1 MNEDLRDWFGKGKKG
16 GAGGGG
22 WDRYNTK
29 GERIGKCA
37 REPGE
42 PKPKCLSKEKAAK
55 MGKEKIAAAVRRK
68 RAKDPVADREG
79 KGGKPKM
86 VSNKIDEVRNAYAV
100 GMAVAKKKYN
110 DEPPLEKK
118 TIKKAHE
125 IAKSIKRDEKM
136 EEAFERFQRL
146 GKNYKVFFTFRGQYK
161 SLDFFFPTAKRPSRE
176 DVKTQLHK
184 IYPEAVLVN
193 YFEREREEDK
203 PVVHVEG
210 AKSFGQFRSDSQQ
223 LNEFL
228 PGTGRVVAGRS
239 QRGANPAGGSRFTTA
254 GTVQKVFGVTIPGS
268 FRKGV
273 SQSDVDRHNRRA
285 PSNAQIRPTNQS
297 DDQLMGIKPGGQRT
311 VGITPD
317 PRPRTPTRTASQSRA
332 QSSSGAITSAN
343 NNRLRQA
350 QRDAADVG
358 NATGTSG
365 LMRSATR
372 SSNNMQRYYD
382 RLRQT
387 MRQTGTSGADQNM
400 NLRGVPMRNSYE
412 PESEMVE
419 QATYRQRSGTDM
431 TVPSD
436 VYQGRPDL
444 RRSLELRGSDLSRQ
458 DRRYFK
464 SGGGYARMQQDNQT
478 MQQVV
483 DRGRKNQERLSSK
496 QVNTANWTDEKGRK
510 VYAGNP
516 TMRFNTQKNSYE
528 PEGETIDEKSAAW
541 TREAGKNKE
550 GGLNEKGRKSYER
563 ENPGSDLKAPSKVK
577 GNPRRKSFCARMKG
591 MKNKLTSAK
600 TANDPDSRIN
610 KSLRAWDC

>member
-161 SLDFFFPTAKRPSRE
+161 GLDFFFPTAKRPSRE

-193 YFEREREEDK
+193 YFEREREDSK

-239 QRGANPAGGSRFTTA
+239 QPGANRAGGSRFTTA
-254 GTVQKVFGVTIPGS
+254 GTVQKVLGVTIPGS

-273 SQSDVDRHNRRA
+273 SQSAVDRHNRRA
-285 PSNAQIRPTNQS
+285 PSNAQIKPTNKS
-297 DDQLMGIKPGGQRT
+297 DDQLLGRKPGGQTT

-317 PRPRTPTRTASQSRA
+317 PKPKTRTAAQSRA
-332 QSSSGAITSAN
+332 QSTSTSQQSSQPKN
-343 NNRLRQA
+343 VR
-350 QRDAADVG
+350 
-358 NATGTSG
+358 ATG
-365 LMRSATR
+365 A
-372 SSNNMQRYYD
+372 
-382 RLRQT
+382 LRK
-387 MRQTGTSGADQNM
+387 AFD
-400 NLRGVPMRNSYE
+400 GVPFMGDVTKIVDKYNRKANYADRS
-412 PESEMVE
+412 PEE
-419 QATYRQRSGTDM
+419 
-431 TVPSD
+431 
-436 VYQGRPDL
+436 
-444 RRSLELRGSDLSRQ
+444 RRMLGLQ
-458 DRRYFK
+458 
-464 SGGGYARMQQDNQT
+464 
-478 MQQVV
+478 
-483 DRGRKNQERLSSK
+483 
-496 QVNTANWTDEKGRK
+496 
-510 VYAGNP
+510 
-516 TMRFNTQKNSYE
+516 NSYE
-528 PEGETIDEKSAAW
+528 PEGEMIE
-541 TREAGKNKE
+541 ENK
-550 GGLNEKGRKSYER
+550 
-563 ENPGSDLKAPSKVK
+563 P
-577 GNPRRKSFCARMKG
+577 
-591 MKNKLTSAK
+591 TH
-600 TANDPDSRIN
+600 
-610 KSLRAWDC
+610 